1 MYITAVVCH
10 LTRFVTV
17 AHGVEF
23 IGVLSIGGAMFG
35 DHRHV
40 SIMGVVALCFSLIG
54 GVVDSGCCTF
64 FLVFSTL

>member
-10 LTRFVTV
+10 LTRFLTV
-17 AHGVEF
+17 AHGVF

-40 SIMGVVALCFSLIG
+40 SIMGVVALCFSLV
-54 GVVDSGCCTF
+54 GVVVDGGCCTL
-64 FLVFSTL
+64 FLIFST